1 MDGLIGEKTEGDE
14 VVLEFIPLIAV
25 QPARIRSVKKEKSC
39 YHHFGNKKPF
49 NISPKGKTKF
59 TAVAEKEKCESPTEN
74 KKRLVIQPFLFIL

>member
-1 MDGLIGEKTEGDE
+1 MTGEKTEGDD

-25 QPARIRSVKKEKSC
+25 KPARIRSVKKEKSC

-59 TAVAEKEKCESPTEN
+59 TVVAEKEKCESLTEN
-74 KKRLVIQPFLFIL
+74 KKGWITSLFYSFHRI

>member
-1 MDGLIGEKTEGDE
+1 MIGEKSEGDE
-14 VVLEFIPLIAV
+14 VVLEFIPLIAAK
-25 QPARIRSVKKEKSC
+25 PARIRSVKKEKSR

-74 KKRLVIQPFLFIL
+74 KKGWITSLFYSFYRI